1 MPGVVPGIPGWI
13 VFAGVKFGG
22 YCLAGLALKKVQPAV
37 TAGIARIA
45 ATRTGLGILIGP
57 PLTYGLAFGLARL
70 FPETNL
76 HSSILVWLTYGF
88 VYVLRVFVWMLVI
101 YLFTKQNELLKS
113 RLWNYSAIGA
123 VWSCILDV
131 PGIALAI
138 ITPGQIPFC

>member
-22 YCLAGLALKKVQPAV
+22 YCLAGLALKKIQPAV

-57 PLTYGLAFGLARL
+57 PLTYGLAYAMAHV
-70 FPETNL
+70 FPESNL
-76 HSSILVWLTYGF
+76 NGSIVWLMYGF
-88 VYVLRVFVWMLVI
+88 IYVLRVFVWVLVI
-101 YLFTKQNELLKS
+101 SLFTRQIELLKS
-113 RLWNYSAIGA
+113 RLWSYAAIGA